1 VGKGSKRQGTRS
13 RVVSF
18 PQTRTLTP
26 KNRMNDNKKSHIWKD
41 GKWVEVDKAC
51 IAEHQH
57 DGKPEDCDRC
67 NAMLHFDLTRLNNSK
82 LRS

>member
-26 KNRMNDNKKSHIWKD
+26 KNRMIHTLCA
-41 GKWVEVDKAC
+41 VPLALMFLAAC
-51 IAEHQH
+51 
-57 DGKPEDCDRC
+57 GVW
-67 NAMLHFDLTRLNNSK
+67 LWFFDDLSPDY
-82 LRS
+82 